1 MSHEQEEVSLHNGI
15 ETNEKSKEYIFVNA
29 CKEGNV
35 EAVKQLLST
44 ANFQSVYNGIV
55 AAFDN
60 NQRDVAKVILETP
73 EIESIRDRETDESI
87 FLKLQRNR
95 KDIAYQV
102 LDECYNFQDGG
113 KLIHFNFK
121 FLENL
126 RTKHRSEHS
135 FVRIDSVSAMNG
147 EQIRILENMDI
158 DSDLLLH
165 PVVKGLLSWKW
176 TRYIALFYF
185 INLAIYLVY
194 LGFLTGFALQVPN
207 PQLDICT
214 GNGSNNSTNTRC
226 HISSNQ
232 RTFLILA
239 ASFTTGFG
247 VLRLLMEF
255 FQLLN
260 IPKFLHPVLM
270 RTYYNTIRDGNW
282 AHLIKPNW
290 INWKYFLHPSNY
302 IEIPMYILSM
312 VFVSASYRECLCP
325 NNVQWQ
331 AGTIALF
338 LAWIAFLL
346 FVNKWPALGIY
357 LGMFSKILLRFLM
370 ITMIFVLLLISFT
383 FSFYMAFYEPALPD
397 TPFQSVLVTF
407 VTMFS
412 FAIGGPSISIFR
424 LTNDDTDVESVPYP
438 FLSYTLWIIFGVVVS
453 VLFLNFLVGLA
464 VDDVQELRKQSDRR
478 QMKSMINLHKQVESL
493 VILMYTFFTL
503 LKCTCCLKLLKKRS
517 PSSRSR
523 TVDCDSYYVKTAFL
537 WGDEIHNIIAQAQ
550 KFKSEKG
557 T

>member
-207 PQLDICT
+207 PQLDICNKIFKIT
-214 GNGSNNSTNTRC
+214 
-226 HISSNQ
+226 
-232 RTFLILA
+232 LEVY
-239 ASFTTGFG
+239 AS
-247 VLRLLMEF
+247 
-255 FQLLN
+255 
-260 IPKFLHPVLM
+260 IIH
-270 RTYYNTIRDGNW
+270 
-282 AHLIKPNW
+282 
-290 INWKYFLHPSNY
+290 
-302 IEIPMYILSM
+302 
-312 VFVSASYRECLCP
+312 
-325 NNVQWQ
+325 
-331 AGTIALF
+331 
-338 LAWIAFLL
+338 
-346 FVNKWPALGIY
+346 
-357 LGMFSKILLRFLM
+357 
-370 ITMIFVLLLISFT
+370 
-383 FSFYMAFYEPALPD
+383 
-397 TPFQSVLVTF
+397 LVTHC
-407 VTMFS
+407 
-412 FAIGGPSISIFR
+412 SIYR
-424 LTNDDTDVESVPYP
+424 Y
-438 FLSYTLWIIFGVVVS
+438 
-453 VLFLNFLVGLA
+453 
-464 VDDVQELRKQSDRR
+464 RK
-478 QMKSMINLHKQVESL
+478 
-493 VILMYTFFTL
+493 
-503 LKCTCCLKLLKKRS
+503 
-517 PSSRSR
+517 
-523 TVDCDSYYVKTAFL
+523 
-537 WGDEIHNIIAQAQ
+537 W
-550 KFKSEKG
+550 
-557 T
+557 